1 MESLPR
7 NKGIVLKLW
16 ICLLAGLA
24 LPCQVTAQTV
34 LVVWHSYRGQE
45 KVAFEKVVENFNRA
59 NALRKISVTTLAVP
73 YDAYADK
80 ITAAIPRGKGPDV
93 FIFAQDRL
101 GGWIEAANT
110 VEPLDF
116 YLDDAVKQRFL
127 KSTTD
132 AMTYHGSIYGLPLN
146 FKTLALIYNKALIKT
161 PPKTSGELVKLAK
174 KFTQPQAGRFGLA
187 YWYSNWYYHAALMN
201 AFGGRAFDPGPEPVL
216 DNPENIKSLIYLL
229 KWCNTDKIMPADPST
244 ALVTTL
250 FNTQKT
256 PMVFN
261 GPWFL
266 GEIDAHIKYGVA
278 VLPTIDEIGGKPMR
292 PWITVEGV
300 YIALPSRHKEESFAF
315 ATYITSVEAA
325 KIMATIGRQ
334 LPANKAVYA
343 LPEIAGDPVLS
354 AFRKQLDTA
363 VPMPNFAEMTMMW
376 SPASTAMNK
385 IVKGAASP
393 EEAMREAQRAVVES
407 VRGLRKSQ

>member
-1 MESLPR
+1 
-7 NKGIVLKLW
+7 
-16 ICLLAGLA
+16 
-24 LPCQVTAQTV
+24 
-34 LVVWHSYRGQE
+34 
-45 KVAFEKVVENFNRA
+45 
-59 NALRKISVTTLAVP
+59 
-73 YDAYADK
+73 
-80 ITAAIPRGKGPDV
+80 
-93 FIFAQDRL
+93 
-101 GGWIEAANT
+101 
-110 VEPLDF
+110 
-116 YLDDAVKQRFL
+116 
-127 KSTTD
+127 
-132 AMTYHGSIYGLPLN
+132 
-146 FKTLALIYNKALIKT
+146 
-161 PPKTSGELVKLAK
+161 
-174 KFTQPQAGRFGLA
+174 
-187 YWYSNWYYHAALMN
+187 
-201 AFGGRAFDPGPEPVL
+201 
-216 DNPENIKSLIYLL
+216 
-229 KWCNTDKIMPADPST
+229 
-244 ALVTTL
+244 
-250 FNTQKT
+250 
-256 PMVFN
+256 MVFN

-393 EEAMREAQRAVVES
+393 EAAMREAQQALVES
-407 VRGLRKSQ
+407 VKSLRKGQ

>member
-1 MESLPR
+1 MESLPWY
-7 NKGIVLKLW
+7 KGIVFKLW

-24 LPCQVTAQTV
+24 LPCQVAAQTV

-59 NALRKISVTTLAVP
+59 NAPGKISVTTLAVP

-132 AMTYHGSIYGLPLN
+132 AMTYRGSVYGLPLN
-146 FKTLALIYNKALIKT
+146 YKTLALIYNKDLIKT
-161 PPKTSGELVKLAK
+161 PPKTSGELVKVAK
-174 KFTQPQAGRFGLA
+174 KFTQPSAGRFGLA

-201 AFGGRAFDPGPEPVL
+201 AFGGRAFDPGPRPVL
-216 DNPENIKSLIYLL
+216 DNTENIKSLNYLL

-250 FNTQKT
+250 FNTKKT

-266 GEIDAHIKYGVA
+266 GEIDANIKYGVA
-278 VLPTIDEIGGKPMR
+278 VLPTIDEAGGKPMR

-300 YIALPSRHKEESFAF
+300 YIALPSKHKEEAYAF

-334 LPANKAVYA
+334 LPANKAVYT

-354 AFRKQLDTA
+354 AFRKQLDVS

-393 EEAMREAQRAVVES
+393 EAAMREAQQALVES
-407 VRGLRKSQ
+407 VKSLRKGQ